1 MIGLFLSSVIL
12 EQTLA
17 GFILAL
23 ICSFGIGLG
32 ANLSHLTFFAMIN
45 YLDWHVIS
53 KFNVGAAVS
62 GVFMVIVRM
71 ILVLIFGSAEKT
83 SAIPSMIYFIIAI
96 TVNTVDIFMN
106 VSFCYSDVYRTKIE
120 PFIVKKDE
128 DKEGVELLSDRKSL
142 IGSESG
148 NSEKRLEIGMKEEG
162 KRIEKQSYFLT
173 LQ

>member
-1 MIGLFLSSVIL
+1 
-12 EQTLA
+12 
-17 GFILAL
+17 
-23 ICSFGIGLG
+23 
-32 ANLSHLTFFAMIN
+32 
-45 YLDWHVIS
+45 
-53 KFNVGAAVS
+53 
-62 GVFMVIVRM
+62 MVIVRM

-106 VSFCYSDVYRTKIE
+106 VSFCYSDVYKTKIE